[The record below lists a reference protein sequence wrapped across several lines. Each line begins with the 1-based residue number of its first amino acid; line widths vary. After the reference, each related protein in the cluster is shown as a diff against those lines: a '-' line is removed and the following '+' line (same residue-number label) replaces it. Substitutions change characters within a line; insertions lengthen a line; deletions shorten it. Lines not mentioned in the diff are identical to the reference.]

1 MTILQRPVTRFLLHF
16 AEMMLAMG
24 LGMMLIHP
32 LWSLVVPGL
41 DDRPGPDTLL
51 MGVDMAIGM
60 GLWMRVRGHDW
71 RMITEMSAAMVGP
84 FVVLLVPYV
93 AGALSA
99 DAYSALG
106 HLLMVVA
113 MLAIMLVRRH
123 HYSQP
128 QGWAWTRATIT
139 AA

>member
-1 MTILQRPVTRFLLHF
+1 MRIADHPSFRFALHF
-16 AEMMLAMG
+16 TEMMLAMG
-24 LGMMLIHP
+24 VGMMLVHP
-32 LWSLVVPGL
+32 LWGLVVPGL
-41 DDRPGPDTLL
+41 DGRPGLDTLL

-60 GLWMRVRGHDW
+60 GAWMRVRGHDW

-84 FVVLLVPYV
+84 FVVVLVPYL

-99 DAYSALG
+99 DAYSAVG
-106 HLLMVVA
+106 HTVMVVA

-123 HYSQP
+123 HYSRP
-128 QGWAWTRATIT
+128 QGWAWSRVRVT

>member
-1 MTILQRPVTRFLLHF
+1 MRFLERPAVRFVLHF

-24 LGMMLIHP
+24 VGMMLIHP
-32 LWSLVVPGL
+32 LWGLLVPGL

-60 GLWMRVRGHDW
+60 GVWMRVRGHDW

-84 FVVLLVPYV
+84 FVVLLVPYLV
-93 AGALSA
+93 GALSA
-99 DAYSALG
+99 DAYSAAG
-106 HLLMVVA
+106 HVLMVVA

-128 QGWAWTRATIT
+128 QGWAWSRARVT

>member
-1 MTILQRPVTRFLLHF
+1 MRILERPTTRFVLHF

-24 LGMMLIHP
+24 VGMMLIHP
-32 LWSLVVPGL
+32 LWGLLVPGL

-51 MGVDMAIGM
+51 MGVDMAVGM
-60 GLWMRVRGHDW
+60 GVWMRVRGHDW

-84 FVVLLVPYV
+84 FVVLLVPYL
-93 AGALSA
+93 AGGLSA

-106 HLLMVVA
+106 HVLMVVA

-123 HYSQP
+123 HYSRP
-128 QGWAWTRATIT
+128 QGWAWSRARVT

>member
-1 MTILQRPVTRFLLHF
+1 MKVLQRPSARFVLHF

-24 LGMMLIHP
+24 VGMMLVHP

-41 DDRPGPDTLL
+41 NDRPGLDTLL

-60 GLWMRVRGHDW
+60 GVWMRVRGHDW

-93 AGALSA
+93 AGTISA

-106 HLLMVVA
+106 HVVMIVA
-113 MLAIMLVRRH
+113 MLAIMLVRRD
-123 HYSQP
+123 HYSRP
-128 QGWAWTRATIT
+128 QGWAWSRAHV
-139 AA
+139 AAA

>member
-41 DDRPGPDTLL
+41 DGRPGPDTRL

-84 FVVLLVPYV
+84 FVVLLVPYT
-93 AGALSA
+93 AGTLSA

-106 HLLMVVA
+106 HVLMVVA

-128 QGWAWTRATIT
+128 QGWAWSRARVT